1 MKFKQVVAIVLLGFC
16 LEGCAAAAAGLAEV
30 GAASGLNSGIEQSL
44 NGIVYK
50 TFTAPVNNVRFATL
64 KTLDRMG
71 MPVTADAQTDSG
83 WQLTAT
89 AQHRTIDIE
98 LERVTDAV
106 TRMRVV
112 ANKGAIIFKD
122 GSTAA
127 EIIMQ
132 TAQSLQDV
140 GPSLKTPARATVKRS
155 VL

>member
-1 MKFKQVVAIVLLGFC
+1 MKFKQVAAIVLLGFC

-30 GAASGLNSGIEQSL
+30 GAAGGLNSGIEQSL

-50 TFTAPVNNVRFATL
+50 TFTAPVNNVRFAAL
-64 KTLDRMG
+64 KTLDRMR
-71 MPVTADAQTDSG
+71 MPVTADEKTDSG

-89 AQHRTIDIE
+89 AQNRTIDIE
-98 LERVTDAV
+98 LERVTEEV

-132 TAQSLQDV
+132 TAQSLQDG
-140 GPSLKTPARATVKRS
+140 GPSLKTPARANAKRS
-155 VL
+155 LL